1 MYILIFV
8 SCREYSLFS
17 SSIKHLWNID
27 LHYVPKTK
35 LKKIIIPSRRLD
47 QWISLGICNR
57 RHRRW
62 CGVGLE
68 KMWKIQKSICLILW
82 PCEGK
87 QTWPSLA
94 GTRSLSGDRGAFE
107 AGVGL
112 KLSTLCLQGHAE
124 GNDAL
129 CQGVIGIRLFLHE
142 EIR

>member
-8 SCREYSLFS
+8 SYREYSLFS

-27 LHYVPKTK
+27 LHYVPKKK
-35 LKKIIIPSRRLD
+35 LRKIIIKSRHLD

-62 CGVGLE
+62 CGAGLE
-68 KMWKIQKSICLILW
+68 KTWKIQKSICLILW
-82 PCEGK
+82 PCEDK
-87 QTWPSLA
+87 QPWPSLPS
-94 GTRSLSGDRGAFE
+94 THSLTGSGGAFE

-112 KLSTLCLQGHAE
+112 ELSTMCLWGHAE
-124 GNDAL
+124 GDDAL
-129 CQGVIGIRLFLHE
+129 CQGVIEIKSFLHE